1 MNVCSLG
8 GVVFSVSEKTVKT
21 IKNLSWKTS
30 ASYAAHKLHG
40 RKGIIEYTG
49 TEPDEIEFEAD
60 FSAFLGVNPLKM
72 LNRLRKLVTD
82 HNVVQLIVGTDT
94 IGGNWVVTNVDASS
108 DSFYMDGTMLAISA
122 KIKIKEY
129 PEE

>member
-1 MNVCSLG
+1 VNVCSLG

-49 TEPDEIEFEAD
+49 TEPDEIEFEAGGYEYEYEID
-60 FSAFLGVNPLKM
+60 AATGAVLKSEKD
-72 LNRLRKLVTD
+72 RD
-82 HNVVQLIVGTDT
+82 
-94 IGGNWVVTNVDASS
+94 
-108 DSFYMDGTMLAISA
+108 
-122 KIKIKEY
+122 
-129 PEE
+129 